1 MPLSVRVWDFMD
13 RDFAT
18 IGPEATLGEAME
30 AMSEA
35 ARKGAKNRS
44 LVVVDNN
51 NHPLGVLSMRNILD
65 AFKPEFRVWSTLLGE
80 EGWGE
85 ALNKGLKQCNYR
97 LVQDYMVQVPSLKM
111 SDDLI
116 RAFKLLTEKKIGGSA
131 SAGGGSGKGGRC
143 GPDSGPVRNFCGGVP
158 QNQLTGAPHH
168 Y

>member
-44 LVVVDNN
+44 LVVVDKN

-116 RAFKLLTEKKIGGSA
+116 RAFKLLTEKKLEVRLLPVVEAEKVEGVVRI
-131 SAGGGSGKGGRC
+131 
-143 GPDSGPVRNFCGGVP
+143 PDLFEIFVEAYRKIN
-158 QNQLTGAPHH
+158 
-168 Y
+168 